1 MSDPAPSIDEKRQ
14 VDLLTRTFFTRLFE
28 SDLMPPGLPQVRLVI
43 SVVAAITMIL
53 TLLPVMLR
61 LHASRFAA
69 FQYTIAMIA
78 LAFVALVIWEG
89 IFPDHRDSRIL
100 SPLPIRAR
108 TFVVA
113 RLAALAAF
121 FGLFAVG
128 STVLPSFAFT
138 TVGNPVAH
146 FVALVALDA
155 FAFFSIVA
163 VQCVLLNVFGRI
175 VAQRLALV
183 LQVLIVVVLIQV
195 PVLPANHRGP
205 GAAAEGPAW
214 WLPSFWFVGLYEVLS
229 GSGDATARPLASLAA
244 VSAVGL
250 PLLTVLLYAGTYRRL
265 LRRAIEG
272 DSPPANP
279 RSSFESAR
287 ALVRRIVVFAVPN
300 PVARS
305 VCLFTLKTMARSRRH
320 KMLLAMYLGVAAAL
334 ILSVVVP
341 RALLRGFAG
350 FATPDAALL
359 SLPLVLMFMALVAVR
374 SLIRIPV
381 EIAASWIFRLRE
393 PVARGAAVGGVAWAM
408 ALGGVLPV
416 TLLAGASA
424 WLLWGPAVGTR
435 HAAYIAAL
443 GLLLTHALLITFNR
457 FPFVCPYVPGSSR
470 IRMLWPLY
478 LTFFSTYSYTMGR
491 IEVRLL
497 RNDAHMLV
505 AIAIVLA
512 IAGALVVA
520 RRLLLRHWIG
530 FAFEVPDSN
539 AMFEGFRLSEQLAAE
554 RARGRAAYR
563 A

>member
-1 MSDPAPSIDEKRQ
+1 MTAPLEKHQ
-14 VDLLTRTFFTRLFE
+14 IALLTRTFFTRLFE

-78 LAFVALVIWEG
+78 LAFVALVVWEG
-89 IFPDHRDSRIL
+89 IFPDRRDSRIL
-100 SPLPIRAR
+100 SPLPIAAP

-113 RLAALAAF
+113 RLAALAGF

-138 TVGNPVAH
+138 TVGNPLAH

-163 VQCVLLNVFGRI
+163 LQCILLNVVGRAA
-175 VAQRLALV
+175 AQRLALV
-183 LQVLIVVVLIQV
+183 LQVLIVIVLLQV
-195 PVLPANHRGP
+195 PVLPANHRQP
-205 GAAAEGPAW
+205 GAVAAGPAW
-214 WLPSFWFVGLYEVLS
+214 WLPSLWFVGLYEVLS
-229 GSGDATARPLASLAA
+229 GSGTAAARPLASVAA
-244 VSAVGL
+244 LSAIGL
-250 PLLTVLLYAGTYRRL
+250 PFLTVLLYAGTYRRL

-272 DSPPANP
+272 DPPPATP
-279 RSSFESAR
+279 GAAFELPR
-287 ALVRRIVVFAVPN
+287 ALVRRFVVFAVPN
-300 PVARS
+300 AVARA
-305 VCLFTLKTMARSRRH
+305 VCLFTIHTMARSRRH

-341 RALLRGFAG
+341 RALLRGLEG
-350 FATPDAALL
+350 FARPDAALL
-359 SLPLVLMFMALVAVR
+359 ALPLVLMFMTLVAIR

-381 EIAASWIFRLRE
+381 EIQASWIFRLRE
-393 PVARGAAVGGVAWAM
+393 PADHNAAVGGVAHAM
-408 ALGGVLPV
+408 TLSGVLPV
-416 TLLAGASA
+416 TLLTGGVAG
-424 WLLWGPAVGTR
+424 LLWGPALALR
-435 HAAYIAAL
+435 HAAYCAAL

-457 FPFVCPYVPGSSR
+457 FPFICPYVPGSSR

-491 IEVRLL
+491 VEVRLL
-497 RNDAHMLV
+497 RNDANLYE
-505 AIAIVLA
+505 ALAIVLA
-512 IAGALVVA
+512 IAGALVVV
-520 RRLLLRHWIG
+520 RRVLLRHWIG

-539 AMFEGFRLSEQLAAE
+539 AMFEGFHLSERLAAE

-563 A
+563 D